1 MGDGLLSKFKNI
13 KEWIVED
20 EEDYNEEEYEEV
32 VDSEEDELSSQ
43 FSAINT
49 SKGSKIVNL
58 HTTGQ
63 MRVVIV
69 EPKKYEEVTIIADHL
84 KQRRAVIVNLEGL
97 IEDVETRK
105 SIFNFMNGAVYVL
118 EGSMQKVSKAI
129 FILAPNN
136 VDIDANMKKELES
149 KAFFPWQSK

>member
-1 MGDGLLSKFKNI
+1 MGDGIISKFKN
-13 KEWIVED
+13 WIVEED
-20 EEDYNEEEYEEV
+20 EEFVEEEYEESV
-32 VDSEEDELSSQ
+32 ESVLGEEDLNNA
-43 FSAINT
+43 FNA

-58 HTTGQ
+58 HTANQ
-63 MRVVIV
+63 MKVVIV
-69 EPKKYEEVTIIADHL
+69 EPKVYDDAATIADHL

-97 IEDVETRK
+97 ASTEVRK

-118 EGSMQKVSKAI
+118 DGSIQKVSKSI

-149 KAFFPWQSK
+149 KAFFPWQNK

>member
-1 MGDGLLSKFKNI
+1 MGDGIISKFKN
-13 KEWIVED
+13 WIVDDEEDYDDEFDDVVED
-20 EEDYNEEEYEEV
+20 EEQ
-32 VDSEEDELSSQ
+32 EDDLGNQ
-43 FSAINT
+43 FSSINH

-58 HTTGQ
+58 HTSSQ
-63 MRVVIV
+63 MKVVIV
-69 EPKKYEEVTIIADHL
+69 EPKKYEEVTVIADHL

-97 IEDVETRK
+97 LDEPETRK

-118 EGSMQKVSKAI
+118 EGTMQKVSKAI

-149 KAFFPWQSK
+149 KAFFPWQNK

>member
-1 MGDGLLSKFKNI
+1 MGDGMFSKI
-13 KEWIVED
+13 KSWIVDE
-20 EEDYNEEEYEEV
+20 EEDYNDDDYEEA
-32 VDSEEDELSSQ
+32 VDSVDDEEELSSQ
-43 FSAINT
+43 FSTIN
-49 SKGSKIVNL
+49 SAKASKIVNI
-58 HTTGQ
+58 HTAGQ

-69 EPKKYEEVTIIADHL
+69 EPKKYEEVTQIADHL

-97 IEDVETRK
+97 LEDAETRK
-105 SIFNFMNGAVYVL
+105 SIFNFMHGAVYVL

-149 KAFFPWQSK
+149 KAFFPWQNK